1 MQSFTTLRQSPS
13 VKLRVAVCALVIG
26 ISLQRL
32 FLANSNVDGPPSVE
46 TASLKKSSH
55 AIMPAEE
62 IDPEAYY
69 VFDNSCLEPTGLYQ
83 WTVRVTSKRRFWKS
97 EPKAIKF
104 LVYHG
109 ASGFVFH
116 NISVIHDQQLDV
128 ARAGVQKRKGTYMLL
143 ANTHANNYHIICD
156 LLLPA
161 FRARLTTRINGL
173 LIPEGCVDCWRGRLP
188 LQSLGLDM
196 MNLEVVYP
204 LENATSMAVPMCF
217 DRLIIQRFE
226 EKAYYIRKGRFSKF
240 WPREI
245 FVGFRDSARDYFQTL
260 LQEVENVQPDASGTN
275 TEVAITV
282 GIQIS
287 TRNKTTGNSIGVA
300 QTSHNQSS
308 KPVLSWMSRSTLHR
322 RITNEREIVAQLSKY
337 FHVNMLDFDAG
348 LTTEQAMAYVMNT
361 DVLIGLHGAGLAYT
375 AFLPD
380 RAMLVELRSNYG
392 NRMFINMASSM
403 DVPYY
408 ALSLAGCIG
417 PGENDVFTLPLS
429 MVGDMTEEIYSAY
442 LLERLLFSQGRNL
455 SSGECEFPQL
465 IEPCGYLSPI
475 NESRCYLQPLWDDWF
490 QCAWHDRC

>member
-1 MQSFTTLRQSPS
+1 MR
-13 VKLRVAVCALVIG
+13 LRVAMCAVVIG

-32 FLANSNVDGPPSVE
+32 FLANSNVDGPPSIE

-62 IDPEAYY
+62 IDPEEYR
-69 VFDNSCLEPTGLYQ
+69 VLDNSCLEPTGLYQ
-83 WTVRVTSKRRFWKS
+83 WTVRVKSKRFFW
-97 EPKAIKF
+97 EPPKTSFEFRVFI
-104 LVYHG
+104 G
-109 ASGFVFH
+109 GGDFVSH
-116 NISVIHDQQLDV
+116 NITVIHDQRLDV
-128 ARAGVQKRKGTYMLL
+128 ARAGVQKRNGTYMLL
-143 ANTHANNYHIICD
+143 GNTLANNYHIICD

-161 FRARLTTRINGL
+161 FRARHKTRINGL
-173 LIPEGCVDCWRGRLP
+173 LIPEGCVDCWHGRLP

-196 MNLEVVYP
+196 MNLAVVYP

-245 FVGFRDSARDYFQTL
+245 FVGFRDYFRKL
-260 LQEVENVQPDASGTN
+260 LQEVESVQPDASGN
-275 TEVAITV
+275 DDEVAISV

-287 TRNKTTGNSIGVA
+287 TRNKTTGNNIGVA

-322 RITNEREIVAQLSKY
+322 RITNEQEIVAQLSKY

-375 AFLPD
+375 AFVPD

-408 ALSLAGCIG
+408 AMSLAGCIG
-417 PGENDVFTLPLS
+417 PGEDDVFTLPLS
-429 MVGDMTEEIYSAY
+429 TVGDITEEIYSAY
-442 LLERLLFSQGRNL
+442 LHERLLFSQGQNL
-455 SSGECEFPQL
+455 SSGKCEFPQP
-465 IEPCGYLSPI
+465 IEPCGHLSPI
-475 NESRCYLQPLWDDWF
+475 NESRCYLQPLWGDWF